1 MKKILTLLILI
12 ILITCSKESGSDT
25 IVSVV
30 DATPVVANSSDTS
43 ANNDADSTTETN
55 TSDTSSD
62 SESASFDRKAMLE
75 NWVNNII
82 IPLNEDFKTK
92 LYSLKEETSN
102 FRTSP
107 NSENLKLVKEK
118 WLIAYKSWQHI
129 EMFDYGKAEEI
140 YYQSKMNVYP
150 TDSER
155 VERNISSETYN
166 LDNANNNDAQGFPAI
181 DYMLYGIADTEEKII
196 EKFSQSDNKYISYLT
211 NVIDKM
217 YSVTSEVSNYWT
229 NNKDSF
235 ISSTE
240 NTATSS
246 INKVTNDFIFYYEK
260 GFRANKIGIPA
271 GVFSGTTLPDR
282 VEGYYSKIYSKELAL
297 EALAAVENFFSGKK
311 FNSDIKGEG
320 LETYL
325 NFLKSDGTDLS
336 KSISD
341 QFVIA
346 KEKISGLNEDFTTQ
360 ISSDNNKMLV
370 TYDEIQ
376 KGVVF
381 LKTDMLQ
388 TLSISVDYV
397 DADGD

>member
-43 ANNDADSTTETN
+43 VNNDADSNTETN

-62 SESASFDRKAMLE
+62 SESTSFDRKAMLE

-82 IPLNEDFKTK
+82 IPLNEDCKTK
-92 LYSLKEETSN
+92 LNSLKEETSK
-102 FRTSP
+102 FKTSP

-181 DYMLYGIADTEEKII
+181 DYMLFGIADTEEKII
-196 EKFSQSDNKYISYLT
+196 
-211 NVIDKM
+211 
-217 YSVTSEVSNYWT
+217 
-229 NNKDSF
+229 
-235 ISSTE
+235 
-240 NTATSS
+240 
-246 INKVTNDFIFYYEK
+246 
-260 GFRANKIGIPA
+260 
-271 GVFSGTTLPDR
+271 
-282 VEGYYSKIYSKELAL
+282 
-297 EALAAVENFFSGKK
+297 
-311 FNSDIKGEG
+311 
-320 LETYL
+320 
-325 NFLKSDGTDLS
+325 
-336 KSISD
+336 
-341 QFVIA
+341 
-346 KEKISGLNEDFTTQ
+346 
-360 ISSDNNKMLV
+360 
-370 TYDEIQ
+370 
-376 KGVVF
+376 
-381 LKTDMLQ
+381 
-388 TLSISVDYV
+388 
-397 DADGD
+397 